1 MKTSLKTYIKNTIK
15 CLKYPFLYP
24 RNRWDDKYHANI
36 LSDKLYELDKQSSML
51 VGVSISLERN
61 TDNSEQKYYRYVFG
75 KDDKFNFEAYLTKI
89 ETSTTEDRGFDI
101 LNVCNG
107 NSVITHNLNDQLG
120 RSDKFEVLGISI
132 CEHLNR
138 PYIKVHV
145 KLKDE
150 TDTINYGFPY
160 YTTRLITDTKIR
172 KKYEFWKWVDKNI
185 LDRIFIFPRYTEWD
199 ALKGYKGWYKA
210 FGQELL
216 DEIYHQLK
224 KEGNLYKF
232 RIHDIKEKFGVLEI
246 YTNRISNEVNN
257 IISKYRKLSWDTCIT
272 CGNKSEVYT
281 TSWISPYCN
290 NCINKLER
298 KPNVK
303 PISKFKENDYE

>member
-1 MKTSLKTYIKNTIK
+1 MKTSLKTYIKNTWMCI
-15 CLKYPFLYP
+15 KYPFLYP
-24 RNRWDDKYHANI
+24 RNRWDDRYHANI

-51 VGVSISLERN
+51 IGVSISLERN

-150 TDTINYGFPY
+150 TDTTNYGFPY

-172 KKYEFWKWVDKNI
+172 KKYKFWDWIDKNI
-185 LDRIFIFPRYTEWD
+185 LDRIFIFPKYTELD
-199 ALKGYKGWYKA
+199 ALKGYKGWYKI
-210 FGQELL
+210 FGEDLLKELRK
-216 DEIYHQLK
+216 QLVK
-224 KEGNLYKF
+224 DKLLYKF
-232 RIHDIKEKFGVLEI
+232 RIRDIKEKWGVLEI
-246 YTNRISNEVNN
+246 YTNYRTEG
-257 IISKYRKLSWDTCIT
+257 IIQLLDKYRSLSRKICVY
-272 CGNKSEVYT
+272 CGKPAT
-281 TSWISPYCN
+281 YCTKGWVRYICED
-290 NCINKLER
+290 CINK
-298 KPNVK
+298 
-303 PISKFKENDYE
+303 ENNNKGYTKIK